1 MRDVIEIRSD
11 IEFIK
16 EIKERG
22 GETLK
27 KCYQCATCSV
37 VCDLS
42 PVENAFPRKEMIW
55 ASWGMKDELL
65 SDPDIWLCHG
75 CMECS
80 EKCPRGA
87 RPADLL
93 AAIRDYVY
101 KSFAVPKF
109 MGKALASPKYL
120 PLLFL
125 LPIVLISILILI
137 TQDWNL
143 NNLFPIKQ
151 GPFRYKEFI
160 AHGPIEALF
169 ISGNILI
176 FAFTFWGYKK
186 YWENLKC
193 KLNKPR
199 VLTFWQAVW
208 QVLVDLILHRKF
220 RSCSTNSAR
229 FWGHLFIFY
238 GFIGA
243 MISTGIVVI
252 NLLGIFGKI
261 LPEDMNIPIRMFAG
275 FNINNPDELREFAGL
290 LTKLFGIFSG
300 LLIVIGSL
308 MCLIRRYRTNKQHG
322 KSSYSDMLFLWVVW
336 GVAFTGLL
344 RVVFRLSHAAI
355 LGYPTYF
362 IHLILVYF
370 LLWYMP
376 YSKFAHMVYRFLGLI
391 FLKMYGRE
399 NKTLGRFYS
408 IN

>member
-1 MRDVIEIRSD
+1 
-11 IEFIK
+11 
-16 EIKERG
+16 
-22 GETLK
+22 
-27 KCYQCATCSV
+27 
-37 VCDLS
+37 
-42 PVENAFPRKEMIW
+42 
-55 ASWGMKDELL
+55 
-65 SDPDIWLCHG
+65 
-75 CMECS
+75 
-80 EKCPRGA
+80 
-87 RPADLL
+87 
-93 AAIRDYVY
+93 
-101 KSFAVPKF
+101 
-109 MGKALASPKYL
+109 
-120 PLLFL
+120 
-125 LPIVLISILILI
+125 
-137 TQDWNL
+137 
-143 NNLFPIKQ
+143 
-151 GPFRYKEFI
+151 
-160 AHGPIEALF
+160 
-169 ISGNILI
+169 LI

-243 MISTGIVVI
+243 MIATGIVVI
-252 NLLGIFGKI
+252 NVLGIFGKI

-275 FNINNPDELREFAGL
+275 FDINNPDELREFAGL

-344 RVVFRLSHAAI
+344 CVVFRLSHAAI

>member
-1 MRDVIEIRSD
+1 MRDIIEVNND

-16 EIKERG
+16 ELKSRG

-42 PVENAFPRKEMIW
+42 PIERAFPRKEMIW

-65 SDPDIWLCHG
+65 ADPDIWLCHG

-80 EKCPRGA
+80 ERCPRGA

-93 AAIRDYVY
+93 SALRDYVY
-101 KSFAVPKF
+101 KNFAIPKF

-120 PLLFL
+120 PLLLL
-125 LPIVLISILILI
+125 LPIVLISIIILV
-137 TQDWNL
+137 TQNWDL
-143 NNLFPIKQ
+143 GNLFPIVNR
-151 GPFRYKEFI
+151 PFRYKEFI

-176 FAFTFWGYKK
+176 FAFTFWGYKR
-186 YWENLKC
+186 YWDNLKC
-193 KLNKPR
+193 KLDRPKL
-199 VLTFWQAVW
+199 LTFWQGAW
-208 QVLVDLILHRKF
+208 QVLFDLLLHKKF
-220 RSCSTNSAR
+220 RKCSTNSTR

-243 MISTGIVVI
+243 MIATGVVVI
-252 NLLGIFGKI
+252 NVLGILGKI

-275 FNINNPDELREFAGL
+275 FDISNPDELREFAGL

-300 LLIVIGSL
+300 CLIVIGSL
-308 MCLIRRYRTNKQHG
+308 MCIIRRYRTGKQHG

-344 RVVFRLSHAAI
+344 CVIFRLTHLPVA
-355 LGYPTYF
+355 GYPTYF
-362 IHLILVYF
+362 IHLVLVYF

-391 FLKMYGRE
+391 FLKIYGRE
-399 NKTLGRFYS
+399 DKTLSRSYS

>member
-125 LPIVLISILILI
+125 LPIVLISILVLI

-243 MISTGIVVI
+243 MIATGIVVI
-252 NLLGIFGKI
+252 NVLGIFGKI

-275 FNINNPDELREFAGL
+275 FNINDPDELREFAGL

-344 RVVFRLSHAAI
+344 CVVFRLSHAAI

-399 NKTLGRFYS
+399 NKTLSRFYS